1 MSQGARKQTRSL
13 DGLALAVGV
22 VGLGAWVSLLVFFAV
37 GGPFGFINDASNG
50 ALAVCSGAL
59 ATAALRSTLFPGKGL
74 IVATSLAVVGTIVA
88 VLGSVLVI
96 LGITGYFLAG
106 LVSGTGFAFIGLW
119 LVAVNHAP
127 AAVTALRLPTRY
139 LTRLGVVAGAVM
151 AFGFINVPGIV
162 MGLDDMDA
170 APGWLLVGGAGWTG
184 AYLLLPVWS
193 IWLSRS
199 GSSS

>member
-1 MSQGARKQTRSL
+1 MSKGARKQTRSL
-13 DGLALAVGV
+13 DWLALAVGV

-59 ATAALRSTLFPGKGL
+59 ATAALRSTPFPGKGL
-74 IVATSLAVVGTIVA
+74 IVATFLAVVGTIVGI
-88 VLGSVLVI
+88 LGSVLVI

-106 LVSGTGFAFIGLW
+106 LVSGTGFALIGLW
-119 LVAVNHAP
+119 LVAFNHVP
-127 AAVTALRLPTRY
+127 AAVTALRLPTW
-139 LTRLGVVAGAVM
+139 LARLGVVAGAVM

-184 AYLLLPVWS
+184 VYLLLPVWS